1 MTSND
6 MAHGDQSHGQH
17 LNNETLLN
25 VAALLRE
32 AVGSTRSYH
41 LHLDTFPLTEEITA
55 ENVDGTVRL
64 TRLRDSIM
72 VDVRANGRAELEC
85 VRCLRRYPQPFRT
98 KFSEE
103 FHQTVDLRT
112 GIPLDMEAPL
122 TVDDATID
130 EAHQLDLGDVLRQE
144 ILLALPMRPACGPDC
159 PGPDVTEV
167 GETAPIDERLAAL
180 AQLLDNENEAS
191 S

>member
-1 MTSND
+1 MTSHD
-6 MAHGDQSHGQH
+6 MVHGDQSHGQH

-32 AVGSTRSYH
+32 PVGSTRSYR
-41 LHLDTFPLTEEITA
+41 LHLDTFPLTEETTA
-55 ENVDGTVRL
+55 ENIDGTVRL

-72 VDVRANGRAELEC
+72 VDVRATGRAVLAC
-85 VRCLRRYPQPFRT
+85 VRCLREYPQPFRT

-112 GIPLDMEAPL
+112 GVPLDMEAPL
-122 TVDDATID
+122 SDDDATID
-130 EAHQLDLGDVLRQE
+130 ESHQLDLAEVLRQE
-144 ILLALPMRPACGPDC
+144 ILLALPMRPECGPDC

-167 GETAPIDERLAAL
+167 GETAPVDERLAAL
-180 AQLLDNENEAS
+180 SKLLDNDSEAS
-191 S
+191 